1 VVRPET
7 VIARHRQGF
16 KLFWRHR
23 SMSRKVGRPRI
34 PREHIAFIRRI
45 TGDHR
50 EWGEDKIAE
59 EFDVKFGI
67 HHSAG
72 TIRRCMARRND
83 GPRKTQT
90 WHTFIQNHAKEV
102 WACDF
107 LTQYTAFFAVV
118 YVFVIRGGRLPK
130 NRPRQRDD

>member
-1 VVRPET
+1 

-16 KLFWRHR
+16 KLFWHR
-23 SMSRKVGRPRI
+23 RSNRGKVGRPRI

>member
-34 PREHIAFIRRI
+34 PREHIAFIRHI
-45 TGDHR
+45 SGDHP

-59 EFDVKFGI
+59 EFDYNGARPSQATHGI
-67 HHSAG
+67 P
-72 TIRRCMARRND
+72 D
-83 GPRKTQT
+83 PDPEL
-90 WHTFIQNHAKEV
+90 KELPPK
-102 WACDF
+102 A
-107 LTQYTAFFAVV
+107 
-118 YVFVIRGGRLPK
+118 GRLVGLPVLGGVQHDY
-130 NRPRQRDD
+130 RLAA